1 MQKSQITNG
10 MILVRRNYSKLYI
23 IENKVYIEKDADI
36 LIIDSD
42 YMLFLEVYDNEGI
55 HKYDKNK
62 DIIMI
67 KDMLGNILWEREED
81 WSSVPVGTIV
91 KVKNRNEENWKT
103 RRFVCTNLN
112 VTSRFKVLSD
122 DLSSLETWEECRLV

>member
-23 IENKVYIEKDADI
+23 IENEVFIGKDTNI
-36 LIIDSD
+36 LSLDYN
-42 YMLFLEVYDNEGI
+42 YMLFLEVYDDKGI

-62 DIIMI
+62 DIMII
-67 KDMLGNILWEREED
+67 KDMFGNILWEREED

-91 KVKNRNEENWKT
+91 KVKNRDEESWKT

>member
-23 IENKVYIEKDADI
+23 IENEVFIGKDTNI
-36 LIIDSD
+36 LSLDYN
-42 YMLFLEVYDNEGI
+42 YMLFLEAYDDEGI
-55 HKYDKNK
+55 HKYDKDK

-67 KDMLGNILWEREED
+67 KDMFGNILWEREED

-91 KVKNRNEENWKT
+91 KVKNRDEENWKT

>member
-67 KDMLGNILWEREED
+67 KDMFGNILWEREED